1 MSGAS
6 FLKGKEMLG
15 HSFVCSFVVG
25 GRGGGMAAHIHY
37 PRLYPYRLKFKC
49 LFLFIN

>member
-6 FLKGKEMLG
+6 FFKGKEMLG

-25 GRGGGMAAHIHY
+25 GGGGMAAHIHY
-37 PRLYPYRLKFKC
+37 PRLYPYRAQ
-49 LFLFIN
+49 I